1 MDVLDFLEEIK
12 ICTGYLIEDKK
23 YDYLPFSESLQQK
36 VTPIYKSFEGWNSST
51 FGITRWSELPDKA
64 QKYISA
70 IEKIIETKISVISTG
85 PERIQTIDKENL
97 L

>member
-23 YDYLPFSESLQQK
+23 YDYLPFSESLQKK
-36 VTPIYKSFEGWNSST
+36 VIPIYTSFEGWNSST
-51 FGITRWSELPDKA
+51 FGLTKWSELPDKA

-70 IEKIIETKISVISTG
+70 IEKIVETKISVISTG